1 MSNYIFSRRYNI
13 RVGLKFH
20 RLVAKIIKVPLGIKN
35 SGYSIFRVR
44 VSEKNNMFVVLARSF

>member
-1 MSNYIFSRRYNI
+1 MSNYSFSRRHNT
-13 RVGLKFH
+13 RVRLKFH

-44 VSEKNNMFVVLARSF
+44 VSEKNNMFVILARSL